1 MKINET
7 GIEGLIEIIPNLLRD
22 DRGWFME
29 SYNKDRFDEFGLRIN
44 FVQDNLSYSRAGVL
58 RGIHFQTYPYEQG
71 KLVKVIQ
78 GEVLDVAV
86 DLRPNSPTFGK
97 YEKVILSAEKQNM
110 FYIPEGFG
118 HGFLA
123 LKDSYLFYKC
133 TKTYHR
139 DYDAGIAYNDEE
151 IGIDWEHD
159 SVLTSEK
166 DKNLQSFK
174 AYKLSLGLR

>member
-1 MKINET
+1 MEINET
-7 GIEGLIEIIPNLLRD
+7 GIEGLIEIIPAMLRD

-29 SYNKDRFDEFGLRIN
+29 SYNKDKFDELGLKLN
-44 FVQDNLSYSRAGVL
+44 FVQDNLSFSNAGVL
-58 RGIHFQTYPYEQG
+58 RGIHFQKSPYGQG

-86 DLRPNSPTFGK
+86 DLRPTSPTFGQ

-110 FYIPEGFG
+110 LFIPEGFG

-139 DYDAGIAYNDEE
+139 EYDAGIAFNDHE
-151 IGIDWEHD
+151 IGVDWEYE
-159 SVLTSEK
+159 SVITSEK

-174 AYKLSLGLR
+174 AYKSSLGLR